1 MSNENSGTE
10 QRPITTRIDGR
21 IGILTFH
28 RPRVMNAFDSALIDA
43 TNQAMDAF
51 MNDDAVLALI
61 VHGDGRCFSAG
72 FDMTWVVSL
81 EADVAWRVRPPASIH
96 CAPTWF

>member
-72 FDMTWVVSL
+72 FDMKESAARGISGEDEWR
-81 EADVAWRVRPPASIH
+81 DVLS
-96 CAPTWF
+96 